1 MSRRKVGTSSV
12 SVSVA
17 LRMENAARLARMMST
32 GRNRSEIVDNA
43 VSQYFHKIDARNN
56 GGLGSFAK
64 GLDTEE
70 RFKMM
75 RILVASMRPE
85 GADGANSSVGNSLD
99 MLIDT
104 MTLMIDTLHNEMS
117 K

>member
-17 LRMENAARLARMMST
+17 LRMENAARLSRMMST

-43 VSQYFHKIDARNN
+43 VSQYFQKLDARNN
-56 GGLGSFAK
+56 GGLGTFAK
-64 GLDTEE
+64 GLDKEE

-75 RILVASMRPE
+75 RILVASMRPDADVE
-85 GADGANSSVGNSLD
+85 GFDDSNSQD
-99 MLIDT
+99 MFVDT
-104 MTLMIDTLHNEMS
+104 MAMMLDVLENEMS